1 MCDKPM
7 FKNVITE
14 ETLCQLLGLKKDQ
27 LDRLRHYEGLPFV
40 RINHTKRVFL
50 EQDVM
55 EWLMTRRASLGP
67 VQTGSEMASE

>member
-1 MCDKPM
+1 MCEKPM

-27 LDRLRHYEGLPFV
+27 LDRLRQYEGLPFV

-55 EWLMTRRASLGP
+55 EWLMTRRASLRS
-67 VQTGSEMASE
+67 VQTEAEMASE